1 MTNQEVVFSGG
12 FLFCFFPPKQQ
23 PLKQRIHTLWHVGPT
38 LFKVRNRSWYLFIL
52 LFNPPDVCARKRIPV
67 IKKKKE

>member
-1 MTNQEVVFSGG
+1 MTNQEVAFGG
-12 FLFCFFPPKQQ
+12 FFFPPKQQ

-38 LFKVRNRSWYLFIL
+38 LFKVRNRSQYLFIL
-52 LFNPPDVCARKRIPV
+52 LFNPPDLCAMKQIPI